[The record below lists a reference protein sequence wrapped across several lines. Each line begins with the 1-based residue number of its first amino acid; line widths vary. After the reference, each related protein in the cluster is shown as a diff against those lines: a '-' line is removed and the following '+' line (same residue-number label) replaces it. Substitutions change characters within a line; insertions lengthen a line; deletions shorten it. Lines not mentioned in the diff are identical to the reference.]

1 MDSNTASVIFVL
13 LLIIGIV
20 LLIILPIVFK
30 KVFLIPLIG
39 GTALFIPGLA
49 CLLDA
54 KSKLDNGADWI
65 ASHLAGTYQTYS
77 DQQNLGIILMVAG
90 GIPLLLGIIFA
101 IKSGSKKKEQNTFVN
116 NYYGAGA
123 SPAFP
128 CGNCGSMIPAG
139 TKFCPECGAP
149 VQVPQ
154 PAGQRPDVRPVQ
166 NGANAGRP
174 SGSSDNAGARTGSSA
189 RFEAP
194 LKKNAGTHTENV
206 CPQCGKPVS
215 KGAKFCTACG
225 STISAA
231 APSVGS
237 AAATAPDVNSKGT
250 SSNAGSSITASQKRA
265 DKKICPSC
273 GAEVEEKSK
282 FCLKCGQK
290 FS

>member
-1 MDSNTASVIFVL
+1 MELLTLILIAVVTFV
-13 LLIIGIV
+13 V
-20 LLIILPIVFK
+20 LSIVFK
-30 KVFLIPLIG
+30 KAFLIPLIG
-39 GTALFIPGLA
+39 GTALFVMGLYL
-49 CLLDA
+49 LLDA
-54 KSKLDNGADWI
+54 LDNLNGIINQISSYVTNSYD
-65 ASHLAGTYQTYS
+65 TYLEQK
-77 DQQNLGIILMVAG
+77 NLGIIFMVIG
-90 GIPLLLGIIFA
+90 GILLLAGIIFT
-101 IKSGSKKKEQNTFVN
+101 IKSGSQKKEQNTFVN

-215 KGAKFCTACG
+215 KGAKFCTTCG

-231 APSVGS
+231 APSVDS

-265 DKKICPSC
+265 GKKICPSC

>member
-1 MDSNTASVIFVL
+1 MELLTLILIAVVTFV
-13 LLIIGIV
+13 V
-20 LLIILPIVFK
+20 LSIVFK
-30 KVFLIPLIG
+30 KAFLIPLIG
-39 GTALFIPGLA
+39 GTALFVMGLYL
-49 CLLDA
+49 LLDA
-54 KSKLDNGADWI
+54 LDNLNGIINQISSYVTNSYD
-65 ASHLAGTYQTYS
+65 TYLEQK
-77 DQQNLGIILMVAG
+77 NLGIIFMVIG
-90 GIPLLLGIIFA
+90 GILLLAGIIFT

-128 CGNCGSMIPAG
+128 CGNCGSMIPSG

-149 VQVPQ
+149 VQIPQ

-265 DKKICPSC
+265 GKKICPSC

>member
-1 MDSNTASVIFVL
+1 MELLTLILIAVVTFV
-13 LLIIGIV
+13 V
-20 LLIILPIVFK
+20 LSIVFK
-30 KVFLIPLIG
+30 KAFLIPLIG
-39 GTALFIPGLA
+39 GTALFVMGLYL
-49 CLLDA
+49 LLDA
-54 KSKLDNGADWI
+54 LDNLNGIINQISSYVTNSYD
-65 ASHLAGTYQTYS
+65 TYLEQK
-77 DQQNLGIILMVAG
+77 NLGIIFMVIG
-90 GIPLLLGIIFA
+90 GILLLAGIIFA
-101 IKSGSKKKEQNTFVN
+101 IKSSSKKKEQNTFVN

-231 APSVGS
+231 APSVDS

-265 DKKICPSC
+265 GKKICPSC
-273 GAEVEEKSK
+273 GVEVEEKSK

>member
-1 MDSNTASVIFVL
+1 MELLTLILIAVVTFV
-13 LLIIGIV
+13 V
-20 LLIILPIVFK
+20 LSIVFK
-30 KVFLIPLIG
+30 KAFLIPLIG
-39 GTALFIPGLA
+39 GTALFVMGLYL
-49 CLLDA
+49 LLDA
-54 KSKLDNGADWI
+54 LDNLNGIINQISSYVTNSYD
-65 ASHLAGTYQTYS
+65 TYLEQK
-77 DQQNLGIILMVAG
+77 NLGIIFMVIG
-90 GIPLLLGIIFA
+90 GILLLAGIIFT

-149 VQVPQ
+149 VQIPQ

-250 SSNAGSSITASQKRA
+250 SSNAGSSITVSQKRA
-265 DKKICPSC
+265 GKKICPSC

>member
-1 MDSNTASVIFVL
+1 MELLTLILIAVVTFV
-13 LLIIGIV
+13 V
-20 LLIILPIVFK
+20 LSIVFK
-30 KVFLIPLIG
+30 KAFLIPLIG
-39 GTALFIPGLA
+39 GTALFVMGLYL
-49 CLLDA
+49 LLDA
-54 KSKLDNGADWI
+54 LDNLNGIINQISSYVTNSYD
-65 ASHLAGTYQTYS
+65 TYLEQK
-77 DQQNLGIILMVAG
+77 NLGIIFMVIG
-90 GIPLLLGIIFA
+90 GILLLAGIIFT

-128 CGNCGSMIPAG
+128 CGNCGSMMPTG
-139 TKFCPECGAP
+139 TKFWPECGAP
-149 VQVPQ
+149 VQIPQ

-215 KGAKFCTACG
+215 KGAKFCTTCG

-265 DKKICPSC
+265 GKKICPSC

>member
-1 MDSNTASVIFVL
+1 MELLTLILIAVVTFV
-13 LLIIGIV
+13 V
-20 LLIILPIVFK
+20 LSIVFK
-30 KVFLIPLIG
+30 KAFLIPLIG
-39 GTALFIPGLA
+39 GTALFVMGLYL
-49 CLLDA
+49 LLDA
-54 KSKLDNGADWI
+54 LDNLNGIINQISSYVTNSYD
-65 ASHLAGTYQTYS
+65 TYLEQK
-77 DQQNLGIILMVAG
+77 NLGIIFMVIG
-90 GIPLLLGIIFA
+90 GILLLAGIIFA

-128 CGNCGSMIPAG
+128 CGNCGSMIPSG

-149 VQVPQ
+149 VQIPQ

-265 DKKICPSC
+265 GKKICPSC

-282 FCLKCGQK
+282 FCLKCGQN

>member
-1 MDSNTASVIFVL
+1 MELLTLILIAVVTFV
-13 LLIIGIV
+13 V
-20 LLIILPIVFK
+20 LSIVFK
-30 KVFLIPLIG
+30 KAFLIPLIG
-39 GTALFIPGLA
+39 GTALFVMGLYL
-49 CLLDA
+49 LLDA
-54 KSKLDNGADWI
+54 LDNLNGIINQISSYVTNSYD
-65 ASHLAGTYQTYS
+65 TYLEQK
-77 DQQNLGIILMVAG
+77 NLGIIFMVIG
-90 GIPLLLGIIFA
+90 GILLLAGIIFT

-250 SSNAGSSITASQKRA
+250 SSNAGSSITVSQKRA
-265 DKKICPSC
+265 GKKICPSC

>member
-1 MDSNTASVIFVL
+1 MELLTLILIAVVTFV
-13 LLIIGIV
+13 V
-20 LLIILPIVFK
+20 LSIVFK
-30 KVFLIPLIG
+30 KAFLIPLIG
-39 GTALFIPGLA
+39 GTALFVMGLYL
-49 CLLDA
+49 LLDA
-54 KSKLDNGADWI
+54 LDNLNGIINQISSYVTNSYD
-65 ASHLAGTYQTYS
+65 TYLEQK
-77 DQQNLGIILMVAG
+77 NLGIIFMVIG
-90 GIPLLLGIIFA
+90 GILLLAGIIFT

-128 CGNCGSMIPAG
+128 CGNCGSMMPAG

-149 VQVPQ
+149 VQIPQ

-166 NGANAGRP
+166 NGANVGRP
-174 SGSSDNAGARTGSSA
+174 SGSSDNADAHTGSSA

-206 CPQCGKPVS
+206 CPQCGKPVL

-265 DKKICPSC
+265 GKKICPSC

>member
-1 MDSNTASVIFVL
+1 MELLTLILIAVVTFV
-13 LLIIGIV
+13 V
-20 LLIILPIVFK
+20 LSIVFK
-30 KVFLIPLIG
+30 KAFLIPLIG
-39 GTALFIPGLA
+39 GTALFVMGLYL
-49 CLLDA
+49 LLDA
-54 KSKLDNGADWI
+54 LDNLNGIINQISSYVTNSYD
-65 ASHLAGTYQTYS
+65 TYLEQK
-77 DQQNLGIILMVAG
+77 NLGIIFMVIG
-90 GIPLLLGIIFA
+90 GILLLAGIIFT

-128 CGNCGSMIPAG
+128 CGNCGSMIPSG

-149 VQVPQ
+149 VQIPQ

-174 SGSSDNAGARTGSSA
+174 SGSSDNAGAHTSSA

-265 DKKICPSC
+265 GKKICPSC

>member
-1 MDSNTASVIFVL
+1 MELLTLILIAVVTFV
-13 LLIIGIV
+13 V
-20 LLIILPIVFK
+20 LSIVFK
-30 KVFLIPLIG
+30 KAFLIPLIG
-39 GTALFIPGLA
+39 GTALFVMGLYL
-49 CLLDA
+49 LLDA
-54 KSKLDNGADWI
+54 LDNLNGIINQISSYVTNSYD
-65 ASHLAGTYQTYS
+65 TYLEQK
-77 DQQNLGIILMVAG
+77 NLGIIFMVIG
-90 GIPLLLGIIFA
+90 GILLLAGIIFA

-149 VQVPQ
+149 VQIPQ

-265 DKKICPSC
+265 GKKICPSC

>member
-1 MDSNTASVIFVL
+1 MELLTLILIAVVTFV
-13 LLIIGIV
+13 V
-20 LLIILPIVFK
+20 LSIVFK
-30 KVFLIPLIG
+30 KAFLIPLIG
-39 GTALFIPGLA
+39 GTALFVMGLYL
-49 CLLDA
+49 LLDA
-54 KSKLDNGADWI
+54 LDNLNGIINQISSYVTNSYD
-65 ASHLAGTYQTYS
+65 TYLEQK
-77 DQQNLGIILMVAG
+77 NLGIIFMVIG
-90 GIPLLLGIIFA
+90 GILLLAGIIFT

-128 CGNCGSMIPAG
+128 CGNCGSMIPTG

-149 VQVPQ
+149 VQIPQ

-215 KGAKFCTACG
+215 KGAKFCTTCG

-265 DKKICPSC
+265 GKKICPSC

>member
-128 CGNCGSMIPAG
+128 CGNCGSMIPSG

-149 VQVPQ
+149 VQIPQ
-154 PAGQRPDVRPVQ
+154 PAGQRPDVRPYRMAPMPGGPQ
-166 NGANAGRP
+166 
-174 SGSSDNAGARTGSSA
+174 
-189 RFEAP
+189 EAATTQV
-194 LKKNAGTHTENV
+194 LA
-206 CPQCGKPVS
+206 Q
-215 KGAKFCTACG
+215 
-225 STISAA
+225 AA
-231 APSVGS
+231 AP
-237 AAATAPDVNSKGT
+237 DSKL
-250 SSNAGSSITASQKRA
+250 
-265 DKKICPSC
+265 P
-273 GAEVEEKSK
+273 
-282 FCLKCGQK
+282 
-290 FS
+290 

>member
-1 MDSNTASVIFVL
+1 MELLTLILIAVVTFV
-13 LLIIGIV
+13 V
-20 LLIILPIVFK
+20 LSIVFK
-30 KVFLIPLIG
+30 KAFLIPLIG
-39 GTALFIPGLA
+39 GTALFVMGLYL
-49 CLLDA
+49 LLDA
-54 KSKLDNGADWI
+54 LDNLNGIINQISSYVTNSYD
-65 ASHLAGTYQTYS
+65 TYLEQK
-77 DQQNLGIILMVAG
+77 NLGIIFMVIG
-90 GIPLLLGIIFA
+90 GILLLAGIIFT

-174 SGSSDNAGARTGSSA
+174 SGSSDNAGALTGSSA

-265 DKKICPSC
+265 GKKICPSC

>member
-1 MDSNTASVIFVL
+1 MELLTLILIAVVTFV
-13 LLIIGIV
+13 V
-20 LLIILPIVFK
+20 LSIVFK
-30 KVFLIPLIG
+30 KAFLIPLIG
-39 GTALFIPGLA
+39 GTALFVMGLYL
-49 CLLDA
+49 LLDA
-54 KSKLDNGADWI
+54 LDNLNGIINQISSYVTNSYD
-65 ASHLAGTYQTYS
+65 TYLEQK
-77 DQQNLGIILMVAG
+77 NLGIIFMVIG
-90 GIPLLLGIIFA
+90 GILLLAGIIFT

-166 NGANAGRP
+166 NGTNAGRP

-215 KGAKFCTACG
+215 KGAKFCTTCG

-265 DKKICPSC
+265 GKKICPSC

>member
-128 CGNCGSMIPAG
+128 CGNCGSMIPSG

-166 NGANAGRP
+166 NGANVVRP
-174 SGSSDNAGARTGSSA
+174 SGSSDNAGAHTGSSA

-265 DKKICPSC
+265 GKKICPSC

>member
-1 MDSNTASVIFVL
+1 MELLTLILIAVVTFV
-13 LLIIGIV
+13 V
-20 LLIILPIVFK
+20 LSIVFK
-30 KVFLIPLIG
+30 KAFLIPLIG
-39 GTALFIPGLA
+39 GTALFVMGLYL
-49 CLLDA
+49 LLDA
-54 KSKLDNGADWI
+54 LDNLNGIINQISSYVTNSYD
-65 ASHLAGTYQTYS
+65 TYLEQK
-77 DQQNLGIILMVAG
+77 NLGIIFMVIG
-90 GIPLLLGIIFA
+90 GILLLAGIIFT

-215 KGAKFCTACG
+215 KGAKFCTTCG

-231 APSVGS
+231 APSVDS

-265 DKKICPSC
+265 GKKICPSC